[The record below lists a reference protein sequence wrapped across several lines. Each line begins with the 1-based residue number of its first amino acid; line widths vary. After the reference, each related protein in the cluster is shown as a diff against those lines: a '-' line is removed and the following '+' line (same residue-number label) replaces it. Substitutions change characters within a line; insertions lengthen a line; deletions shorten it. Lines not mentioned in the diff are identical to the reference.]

1 MRAEQIDENIMIY
14 YDYFL
19 IWPAPQK
26 FSRCLMIKDMCTIM
40 FLKWKWKRH
49 NHMMILQIFKECDYQ
64 GRGKNETSQETLN

>member
-49 NHMMILQIFKECDYQ
+49 NHMMILQIFKECTIKEE
-64 GRGKNETSQETLN
+64 GRMKHLKRL